1 MPRSISDAL
10 MLEIWGDPEIT
21 TVAIVYRSN
30 HGHVVAVAEAHA
42 VEASDQEGKI
52 VVRI

>member
-1 MPRSISDAL
+1 M
-10 MLEIWGDPEIT
+10 T

-30 HGHVVAVAEAHA
+30 HGHAAAVAEAHA
-42 VEASDQEGKI
+42 VEANDQEGKI